1 MPLQF
6 GKTQPIAPQDPNR
19 FVTEDDEDLVTESG
33 ESLRTEQNG

>member
-6 GKTQPIAPQDPNR
+6 GKTYPTPQDPNR